1 MLLSRLPLIL
11 AQSLSFAFADKMIMN
26 DFWDDI
32 EDDEDIFPRYEGEC
46 KGCDIGGV
54 VNDLSLCDDC
64 ADKLERD
71 MVRQRNFAYSAL
83 AFGCPENKLEDLRN
97 DVIKKYGKKLEL
109 IAEEKPK
116 KKKVKK
122 RRKGNRKKK

>member
-1 MLLSRLPLIL
+1 MMKTFS
-11 AQSLSFAFADKMIMN
+11 
-26 DFWDDI
+26 
-32 EDDEDIFPRYEGEC
+32 PRYEGEC
-46 KGCDIGGV
+46 KGCDIWGV
-54 VNDLSLCDDC
+54 VNDLGLCDDC